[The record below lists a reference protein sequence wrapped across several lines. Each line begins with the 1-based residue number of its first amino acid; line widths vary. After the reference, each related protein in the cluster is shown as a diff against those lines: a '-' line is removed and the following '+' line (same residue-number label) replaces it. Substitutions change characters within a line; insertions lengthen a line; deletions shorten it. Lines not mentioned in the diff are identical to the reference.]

1 MKVLIEKN
9 QYKKNIRNNYET
21 YYKKST
27 LKKAAASKL
36 CPSCYQPIGKGCGC
50 PSRGP
55 LKMKY
60 DSPVY
65 KQSCK
70 Y

>member
-1 MKVLIEKN
+1 MEPITKKVH
-9 QYKKNIRNNYET
+9 
-21 YYKKST
+21 S
-27 LKKAAASKL
+27 KKASASKL

>member
-1 MKVLIEKN
+1 MEPITRKVH
-9 QYKKNIRNNYET
+9 
-21 YYKKST
+21 S
-27 LKKAAASKL
+27 KKAAPSKL
-36 CPSCYQPIGKGCGC
+36 CTSCYQPIGKGCGC
-50 PSRGP
+50 ASRGP

>member
-1 MKVLIEKN
+1 MKPITQKVHA
-9 QYKKNIRNNYET
+9 Q
-21 YYKKST
+21 KS
-27 LKKAAASKL
+27 KPAKL
-36 CPSCYQPIGKGCGC
+36 CETCYQPIAKDCGC
-50 PSRGP
+50 RSRGP

-60 DSPVY
+60 SSPVY